1 MAGRSP
7 VQLPPLCGLG
17 LEQLEHTGLLGHGQ
31 PGPLRTPLTVRPR
44 AAGITVRHAGELDG
58 SLAAALH
65 AAGPVVVDVHSD
77 PRADASTA
85 GRNAE
90 PLRGG
95 AAGGS
100 R

>member
-1 MAGRSP
+1 MN
-7 VQLPPLCGLG
+7 V
-17 LEQLEHTGLLGHGQ
+17 
-31 PGPLRTPLTVRPR
+31 
-44 AAGITVRHAGELDG
+44 ELMSFAG

-65 AAGPVVVDVHSD
+65 AAGPVVVDVHGD

-95 AAGGS
+95 AAGGT